1 MRVAACRR
9 YERRGLRDAVSSDA
23 IDRYRIVGTAGHI
36 DHGKSAL
43 VRALTGVDPD
53 RLQEEKERGITI
65 DLGFAD
71 ARIRELHVGFID
83 VPGHERFVKNMLA
96 GVGGIDAVLMV
107 VAADESIM
115 PQTREHLAIIRLLG
129 IKAGVVALTKC
140 DLVDDEMAELVGL
153 EVEDL
158 LAGTDL
164 EGAPIVRTST
174 VSGAGMDAL
183 QDELQRV
190 LSSTTARPTEGVLR
204 LPIDRIFT
212 MTGFGTVVTG
222 TLIAGSVAIGDQV
235 EALPSGRAIT
245 VRGVQVHGVD
255 QNRAVAGQRT
265 ALNLQGVQVEE
276 LARGMVLAKPGTLQ
290 PSHMIDARLQVLDGF
305 EIKHLQ
311 RLRFHH
317 GAAEVLCRAAVLE
330 TDRIRGTEGYVQLRL
345 ESPYPAAPGDRF
357 IVRRYS
363 PVVTIGGGVV
373 LDTMAPKRRRG
384 RTAVEAMRQLDGA
397 DHETRLTVWV
407 DQAGES
413 GLERGALRRRLGCTD
428 DALSSVIA
436 AAVAGDRITEIAGHE
451 PRLVPRT
458 AIERLCTRTLEN
470 LRRYHER
477 YPLRPGL
484 PKQDLRS
491 AVAAGLPEP
500 VFDAGLAYLLE
511 QGAIRVAGDGFA
523 IHTHEVSVDDTD
535 RALRDDL
542 LRRFAAQGVAAA
554 SPSEILATVSG
565 DTEVVREL
573 FHHLVRNG
581 HLVRIREGL
590 VVDAAA
596 LQELIANIQ
605 ARLQAGER
613 FSVGDFKAWTGL
625 TRKHSIPLL
634 EYLDSARVT
643 RRVGDERERI

>member
-1 MRVAACRR
+1 MA
-9 YERRGLRDAVSSDA
+9 SDT

-53 RLQEEKERGITI
+53 RLQEEKDRGITI

-71 ARIRELHVGFID
+71 ARLGELHVGFVD

-115 PQTREHLAIIRLLG
+115 PQTREHFAICRLLG
-129 IKAGVVALTKC
+129 IDAGVVALTKC

-158 LAGTDL
+158 LAGSSL
-164 EGAPIVRTST
+164 EGSPIVRTSAST
-174 VSGAGMDAL
+174 GAGLDTL
-183 QDELQRV
+183 RDELERI
-190 LSSTTARPTEGVLR
+190 LTSTATRPAEGLLR

-212 MTGFGTVVTG
+212 MKGFGTVVTG
-222 TLIAGSVAIGDQV
+222 TLLAGSIAVGDQV

-245 VRGVQVHGVD
+245 VRGVQVHGLD
-255 QNRAVAGQRT
+255 RDRAVAGQRT
-265 ALNLQGVQVEE
+265 ALNLHGVQVDE
-276 LARGMVLAKPGTLQ
+276 LTRGMVLAKPETIE

-330 TDRIRGTEGYVQLRL
+330 TEDIRHGGYVQLRL

-363 PVVTIGGGVV
+363 PVLTIGGGVV
-373 LDTMAPKRRRG
+373 LDTAAAKRRRG
-384 RTAVEAMRQLDGA
+384 QAAVEAMRRLDGA
-397 DHETRLTVWV
+397 DDTARLILWV
-407 DQAGES
+407 GEAGEAGVRRS
-413 GLERGALRRRLGCTD
+413 ALRRRLACTD
-428 DALSSVIA
+428 ETLSGVIA
-436 AAVAGDRITEIAGHE
+436 GAVANQHIVEISGHE
-451 PRLVPRT
+451 PRLVPRA
-458 AIERLCTRTLEN
+458 AIERLCAQTLEI
-470 LRRYHER
+470 LQRHHQR

-491 AVAAGLPEP
+491 SVAAGVPEQ
-500 VFDAGLAYLLE
+500 VFDAALARLVDE
-511 QGAIRVAGDGFA
+511 ATIRAAGDGFA
-523 IHTHEVSVDDTD
+523 LHAHTVSVDDSD
-535 RALRDDL
+535 RALRDEVL
-542 LRRFAAQGVAAA
+542 SRFATHGVAVA
-554 SPSEILATVSG
+554 SPPEVLATVAG
-565 DTEVVREL
+565 DAEVVQEL
-573 FHHLVRNG
+573 FHHLVRDG
-581 HLVRIREGL
+581 QLVRIRDGL
-590 VVDAAA
+590 VVDAGA
-596 LQELIANIQ
+596 LSDLIAELRS
-605 ARLQAGER
+605 RLTAGTR
-613 FSVGDFKAWTGL
+613 FSVAEFKAWTGL

-634 EYLDSARVT
+634 EYLDSTRVT
-643 RRVGDERERI
+643 RRVGDERQLV